1 MSLTSY
7 TDHVDTFAR
16 DNLPPL
22 DQWPELIFDVPEVH
36 YSERL
41 NCATELL
48 DTWVKK
54 GYGSRIAIRD
64 ATSAWTYA
72 QVLEQANQVAH
83 VLTEDMQLV
92 PGNRVLLRGPN
103 NAKLAIC
110 WLGVVKAGLI
120 AVTTM
125 PLLRSK
131 ELCDIIDKA
140 QVSAALCDARFDEEL
155 LLAQK
160 KCPVLTQIVNYNTD
174 GAESLEARMAA
185 KPTTFHNVETAAD
198 DVVLIAFTSGTTGK
212 PKGTV
217 HFHRDV
223 LAICD
228 CFPRYTLHMGP
239 DDVCIGTPPLAFT
252 FGLGGVLL
260 FPLRFGASTV
270 LLEKV
275 TPDLLLD
282 AIQTYRVTITWTSPL
297 MYRNMSPVAKK
308 YDLSSLKQ
316 CVSAGEALPAS
327 TRDMFREATGI
338 EIVDGIGATEML
350 HIFISAAGEQV
361 RPGATGLPVPGYRA
375 CILDDAGQPLPHGN
389 VGRLAVKG
397 PTGCRYLA
405 DDRQTTY
412 VQNGWNVT
420 GDAYL
425 LDDDGYYWYQSRTD
439 DIIITSGYNVA
450 PPEVED
456 ALLQHPAVAECAVVG
471 APDEERGHI
480 IKAFVVLRPGNS
492 GDAVLVKTLQEFV
505 RQTVAPYKYPRAIEF
520 CESLPRTETGKLQR
534 FKLRQQEQAKT
545 NV

>member
-1 MSLTSY
+1 
-7 TDHVDTFAR
+7 
-16 DNLPPL
+16 
-22 DQWPELIFDVPEVH
+22 
-36 YSERL
+36 
-41 NCATELL
+41 
-48 DTWVKK
+48 
-54 GYGSRIAIRD
+54 
-64 ATSAWTYA
+64 
-72 QVLEQANQVAH
+72 
-83 VLTEDMQLV
+83 
-92 PGNRVLLRGPN
+92 
-103 NAKLAIC
+103 
-110 WLGVVKAGLI
+110 
-120 AVTTM
+120 
-125 PLLRSK
+125 
-131 ELCDIIDKA
+131 
-140 QVSAALCDARFDEEL
+140 
-155 LLAQK
+155 
-160 KCPVLTQIVNYNTD
+160 
-174 GAESLEARMAA
+174 
-185 KPTTFHNVETAAD
+185 
-198 DVVLIAFTSGTTGK
+198 
-212 PKGTV
+212 
-217 HFHRDV
+217 
-223 LAICD
+223 
-228 CFPRYTLHMGP
+228 MGP

-297 MYRNMSPVAKK
+297 MYRNMSALAKK

-327 TRDMFREATGI
+327 TRAMFREATGI

-480 IKAFVVLRPGNS
+480 IKAFVVLRAGNS
-492 GDAVLVKTLQEFV
+492 GDAAMVKTLQEFV

-520 CESLPRTETGKLQR
+520 CENLPRTETGKLQR